1 LDRAHEIPLNQTNSY
16 CKSINERLGISNSL
30 PIFVSYASSLPLEL
44 SMLRSF
50 SRANTKPEFLLQ
62 SKPRPSGGAITI
74 SLFSSAVAQNQAS
87 LTPITST
94 LLQKC
99 NSLAQAKLIHQQL
112 LVQGLYQDFTTRLV
126 SAYLTHNAPSH
137 SISILE
143 RLTPSTSVVFCWNT
157 IIRRSLRLGFSHD
170 VLSLFRRMLR
180 LHCPPDHYTFP
191 FVLKAC
197 GELPSFRSGAAVHA
211 VVSTTGFDS
220 NVFVCNALV
229 AMYARCGELD
239 DARQMFEE
247 MHDKGICDI
256 VSWNSIVAAYTQS
269 RDAKN
274 AVELFR
280 LMTNDSE
287 IHPDIVSLVN
297 VLPACGS
304 LGASLHGMQLHA
316 FALRRGLF
324 EDVFVGNALMD
335 MYAKCRMIEQANK
348 VFESME
354 VKDVVS
360 WNAMVTG
367 YSQAGR
373 FEEALGLFEKM
384 REEKIELD
392 VVSWSAVIAGY
403 AQKGHGYEALGVF
416 RQMQLCGSK
425 PNVVTLVSV
434 LSGCASIAALLQG
447 KETHCYAIKCVLNY
461 DWNDPGEDLMVIN
474 GLIDMYAKCKSTN
487 VARSMFDSVAPSDRN
502 VVTWTVMI
510 GGYAQHGEANDALK
524 LFSEMLQE
532 GNSMK
537 PNTFTICCALMACAH
552 LAALRFGK
560 QIHAYI
566 LRNRYE
572 SVMLFMENC
581 LIDMYSKSGDIHAAR
596 VVFDNMQHRN
606 SVSWTSLL
614 TGYGM
619 HGYGEE
625 AIKVLD
631 DMRAAGF
638 VPDGITFLVLLYVC
652 SHSGMVDQGI
662 RFFESMH
669 TEYSVTPELDH
680 YACMVDLLGRA
691 GRFGQALELVHS
703 MPMEPTA
710 IVWIALLSGCRIHG
724 NVELGEYAAAQLQEL
739 GSENDGSY
747 TLLSNIY
754 ANARR
759 WRDVA
764 RVRSLMKYSGVKK
777 RPGCSWVQGKKGT
790 ATFYVGDRSH
800 PQFEQ
805 IYKLLADLIQ
815 RIKAIGF
822 VPETNC
828 ALHDVDDEEKGDLLF
843 EHSEKLAL
851 AYGILVS
858 TPGVPIHITKN
869 LRVCSDCHNAFTYI
883 SMIIDNEIILRDSS
897 RFHHFKS
904 GSCSCRGYW

>member
-1 LDRAHEIPLNQTNSY
+1 
-16 CKSINERLGISNSL
+16 
-30 PIFVSYASSLPLEL
+30 
-44 SMLRSF
+44 MLRSF

-99 NSLAQAKLIHQQL
+99 NSLSQAKLIHQQL

-143 RLTPSTSVVFCWNT
+143 RLNPSTSVVFCWNT

-170 VLSLFRRMLR
+170 VLSLFRGMLR

-280 LMTNDSE
+280 IMMNDSE

-392 VVSWSAVIAGY
+392 VVTWSAVIAGY

-487 VARSMFDSVAPSDRN
+487 VARLMFDSVAPSDRN

-703 MPMEPTA
+703 MPMEPAA

-883 SMIIDNEIILRDSS
+883 SMIIDIEIILRDSS

>member
-1 LDRAHEIPLNQTNSY
+1 M
-16 CKSINERLGISNSL
+16 
-30 PIFVSYASSLPLEL
+30 LEL

-280 LMTNDSE
+280 IMMNDSE

-392 VVSWSAVIAGY
+392 VVTWSAVIAGY
-403 AQKGHGYEALGVF
+403 AQKGHGYEALGVL

-487 VARSMFDSVAPSDRN
+487 VARLMFDSVAPSDRN

>member
-1 LDRAHEIPLNQTNSY
+1 
-16 CKSINERLGISNSL
+16 
-30 PIFVSYASSLPLEL
+30 
-44 SMLRSF
+44 MLRSF

-280 LMTNDSE
+280 IMMNDSE

-392 VVSWSAVIAGY
+392 VVTWSAVIAGY

-487 VARSMFDSVAPSDRN
+487 VARLMFDSVAPSDRN

-662 RFFESMH
+662 GFFESMH

>member
-1 LDRAHEIPLNQTNSY
+1 
-16 CKSINERLGISNSL
+16 
-30 PIFVSYASSLPLEL
+30 
-44 SMLRSF
+44 MLRSF

-143 RLTPSTSVVFCWNT
+143 RLTPSTSVAFCWNT

-197 GELPSFRSGAAVHA
+197 GELPSFRGGAAVHA

-280 LMTNDSE
+280 IMMNDSE

-392 VVSWSAVIAGY
+392 VVTWSAVIAGY

-487 VARSMFDSVAPSDRN
+487 VARLMFDSVAPSDRN

-524 LFSEMLQE
+524 LFFEMLQE

-815 RIKAIGF
+815 RIKAIGY

>member
-1 LDRAHEIPLNQTNSY
+1 
-16 CKSINERLGISNSL
+16 
-30 PIFVSYASSLPLEL
+30 
-44 SMLRSF
+44 MLRSF

-280 LMTNDSE
+280 IMMNDSE

-392 VVSWSAVIAGY
+392 VVTWSAVIAGY

-487 VARSMFDSVAPSDRN
+487 VARLMFDSVAPSDRN

-581 LIDMYSKSGDIHAAR
+581 LIDMYSKSGDMHAAR

>member
-1 LDRAHEIPLNQTNSY
+1 
-16 CKSINERLGISNSL
+16 
-30 PIFVSYASSLPLEL
+30 
-44 SMLRSF
+44 MLRSF
-50 SRANTKPEFLLQ
+50 SRANT
-62 SKPRPSGGAITI
+62 PRPG
-74 SLFSSAVAQNQAS
+74 LFSSSDARDQISVTTIA
-87 LTPITST
+87 TT

-99 NSLAQAKLIHQQL
+99 RSLAQAKLIHQQL
-112 LVQGLYQDFTTRLV
+112 LVQGLYRDFTTRLV
-126 SAYLTHNAPSH
+126 CAYITHDALSYY
-137 SISILE
+137 ISILE
-143 RLTPSTSVVFCWNT
+143 RLPSSASVVFCWNT
-157 IIRRSLRLGFSHD
+157 LIRRSLHLGFYCD

-180 LHCPPDHYTFP
+180 LRFAPNHYTFP

-197 GELPSFRSGAAVHA
+197 GVLPSFRSGLYVHG
-211 VVSTTGFDS
+211 VISTLGLDS
-220 NVFVCNALV
+220 SVFVCNALV
-229 AMYARCGELD
+229 AMYACCGELD
-239 DARQMFEE
+239 DARQVFEE
-247 MHDKGICDI
+247 MREREICDI
-256 VSWNSIVAAYTQS
+256 VSWNSIVAAYIQS
-269 RDAKN
+269 RDAKS

-280 LMTNDSE
+280 RMTSDLE
-287 IHPDIVSLVN
+287 IRPDVVSPVN

-304 LGASLHGMQLHA
+304 LGTSLHGMQLHG
-316 FALRRGLF
+316 FAVRRGLF
-324 EDVFVGNALMD
+324 EDVFVANALMD
-335 MYAKCRMIEQANK
+335 MYAKCGMIEQANK
-348 VFESME
+348 VFERMK

-384 REEKIELD
+384 REEKFELD
-392 VVSWSAVIAGY
+392 VVTWSTVIAGY
-403 AQKGHGYEALGVF
+403 AQKDHGYEALSVF
-416 RQMQLCGSK
+416 REMQFCGSK

-434 LSGCASIAALLQG
+434 LSGCASIAALIQG
-447 KETHCYAIKCVLNY
+447 KEIHGYAIKSVLNY

-487 VARSMFDSVAPSDRN
+487 VARIMFDLVAPSNRN
-502 VVTWTVMI
+502 VVTWTAMI
-510 GGYAQHGEANDALK
+510 GGYAQRGEANGALK
-524 LFSEMLQE
+524 LFSEMLQD
-532 GNSMK
+532 GKSMK

-566 LRNRYE
+566 LRNQYE
-572 SVMLFMENC
+572 SVTLFMENC

-631 DMRAAGF
+631 DMKTAGF
-638 VPDGITFLVLLYVC
+638 V
-652 SHSGMVDQGI
+652 
-662 RFFESMH
+662 
-669 TEYSVTPELDH
+669 LD
-680 YACMVDLLGRA
+680 GRA
-691 GRFGQALELVHS
+691 GRFDQALKLIHD
-703 MPMEPTA
+703 MPMEPTT

-724 NVELGEYAAAQLQEL
+724 NVELGEYAAAKLREL

-790 ATFYVGDRSH
+790 AIFYVGDRSH

-805 IYKLLADLIQ
+805 IYELLVDLIQ
-815 RIKAIGF
+815 RIKAIGY

-828 ALHDVDDEEKGDLLF
+828 ALHDV
-843 EHSEKLAL
+843 
-851 AYGILVS
+851 
-858 TPGVPIHITKN
+858 
-869 LRVCSDCHNAFTYI
+869 
-883 SMIIDNEIILRDSS
+883 NE
-897 RFHHFKS
+897 
-904 GSCSCRGYW
+904 

>member
-1 LDRAHEIPLNQTNSY
+1 
-16 CKSINERLGISNSL
+16 
-30 PIFVSYASSLPLEL
+30 
-44 SMLRSF
+44 MLRSF

-280 LMTNDSE
+280 IMMNDSE

-392 VVSWSAVIAGY
+392 VVTWSAVIAGY

-487 VARSMFDSVAPSDRN
+487 VARLMFDSVAPSDRN

-680 YACMVDLLGRA
+680 FACMVDLLGRA

-777 RPGCSWVQGKKGT
+777 RPGCSWVQGTKGT

>member
-1 LDRAHEIPLNQTNSY
+1 
-16 CKSINERLGISNSL
+16 
-30 PIFVSYASSLPLEL
+30 
-44 SMLRSF
+44 MLRSF

-62 SKPRPSGGAITI
+62 SKPRASGGAITI

-247 MHDKGICDI
+247 MHYKGICDI

-280 LMTNDSE
+280 IMMNDSE

-348 VFESME
+348 VFESTE

-373 FEEALGLFEKM
+373 FEEALGLFQKM

-392 VVSWSAVIAGY
+392 VVTWSAVIAGY

-487 VARSMFDSVAPSDRN
+487 VARLMFDSVAPSDRN